1 MNARPT
7 RPTGIFTARAALC
20 LTLGAVLLASSV
32 PAFAGDD
39 DVPIDT
45 KILRGVMESLGLRR
59 DGEAINYEERAPLV
73 IPPSHDLPPPERS
86 DAAIANNP
94 AWPIDPDVK
103 RRKEEAAQERRKSAL
118 NADQT
123 LLRDQ
128 SVLRPDEL
136 TPGPKP
142 RKAARQ
148 GDGGSYESSPYG
160 YGNPIS
166 PSKLGSKGNI
176 FSKMFEKDD
185 AGKQQLHRR
194 AAARVSDRAAA
205 RLPDAVTAAALWRW
219 PDEGGCSHVGRL
231 PEGPSGGR
239 SVSRYVLHRVLL
251 LVAGLSRAV
260 EGRQRRISKLMSS
273 QQSWHIRPLM
283 GAAAIIAAALV
294 ASPACG

>member
-20 LTLGAVLLASSV
+20 LTLGAALLASSV

-45 KILRGVMESLGLRR
+45 KILRGAMESLGLRR

-86 DAAIANNP
+86 DAAIANSP

-103 RRKEEAAQERRKSAL
+103 RRKEEAAQEKRKSAL

-123 LLRDQ
+123 LLHDQ

-142 RKAARQ
+142 PKTRRTD
-148 GDGGSYESSPYG
+148 DGYQASPNGSSGPL
-160 YGNPIS
+160 S
-166 PSKLGSKGNI
+166 PSQLGVRSGF
-176 FSKMFEKDD
+176 FSKMFGKEDD
-185 AGKQQLHRR
+185 AQSSRFTGEPPRTALTEPPAGYQTPSPQQ
-194 AAARVSDRAAA
+194 
-205 RLPDAVTAAALWRW
+205 PY
-219 PDEGGCSHVGRL
+219 GVGQTK
-231 PEGPSGGR
+231 
-239 SVSRYVLHRVLL
+239 V
-251 LVAGLSRAV
+251 VAPTSADY
-260 EGRQRRISKLMSS
+260 LMNHPVGT
-273 QQSWHIRPLM
+273 Q
-283 GAAAIIAAALV
+283 
-294 ASPACG
+294 

>member
-1 MNARPT
+1 M
-7 RPTGIFTARAALC
+7 
-20 LTLGAVLLASSV
+20 

-103 RRKEEAAQERRKSAL
+103 RRKEEAAQEKRKSAL

-160 YGNPIS
+160 SGNPIS
-166 PSKLGSKGNI
+166 ASKLGTKGNI
-176 FSKMFEKDD
+176 FSKMFGKDD
-185 AGKQQLHRR
+185 DDAQVQQVHRR
-194 AAARVSDRAAA
+194 TAARVSDRAPSG
-205 RLPDAVTAAALWRW
+205 LSDAFAAAALWRHQGYRGSHA
-219 PDEGGCSHVGRL
+219 DELFGIAWHRGRQHQLAAPVKVASIGKNCACRWRDLAWGRL
-231 PEGPSGGR
+231 NSGFKVTK
-239 SVSRYVLHRVLL
+239 SC
-251 LVAGLSRAV
+251 
-260 EGRQRRISKLMSS
+260 Q
-273 QQSWHIRPLM
+273 
-283 GAAAIIAAALV
+283 
-294 ASPACG
+294 

>member
-7 RPTGIFTARAALC
+7 RPTRIFTARAALC

-73 IPPSHDLPPPERS
+73 IPSSHDLPPPERS

-94 AWPIDPDVK
+94 AWPVDPDVK
-103 RRKEEAAQERRKSAL
+103 RRKEEAAQEKRKSAL

-123 LLRDQ
+123 LRHDQ

-142 RKAARQ
+142 SKAARQ

-160 YGNPIS
+160 SGNPIS
-166 PSKLGSKGNI
+166 PSKLGSSGNI
-176 FSKMFEKDD
+176 FSKMFAKDEPESNSFTGEPPR
-185 AGKQQLHRR
+185 ASLTEPPPGYQTPSPQQPYG
-194 AAARVSDRAAA
+194 VGQTK
-205 RLPDAVTAAALWRW
+205 AVAPTSADYLMNH
-219 PDEGGCSHVGRL
+219 PVGI
-231 PEGPSGGR
+231 
-239 SVSRYVLHRVLL
+239 
-251 LVAGLSRAV
+251 
-260 EGRQRRISKLMSS
+260 Q
-273 QQSWHIRPLM
+273 
-283 GAAAIIAAALV
+283 
-294 ASPACG
+294 

>member
-7 RPTGIFTARAALC
+7 RQTRIFTARAALC
-20 LTLGAVLLASSV
+20 LTLGAALLASSV

-73 IPPSHDLPPPERS
+73 IPPSRDLPPPERS
-86 DAAIANNP
+86 DAAIGNNP
-94 AWPIDPDVK
+94 AWPVDPDVK
-103 RRKEEAAQERRKSAL
+103 RRKEEAAQEKRKSAL

-123 LLRDQ
+123 LLHDQ

-160 YGNPIS
+160 SSNPVS

-176 FSKMFEKDD
+176 FSKMFAKDD
-185 AGKQQLHRR
+185 PESSSFTGEPPRASLTEPPPGYQTPSPQQPYG
-194 AAARVSDRAAA
+194 VGQTK
-205 RLPDAVTAAALWRW
+205 AVAPTSADYLMNH
-219 PDEGGCSHVGRL
+219 PVGD
-231 PEGPSGGR
+231 
-239 SVSRYVLHRVLL
+239 
-251 LVAGLSRAV
+251 
-260 EGRQRRISKLMSS
+260 Q
-273 QQSWHIRPLM
+273 
-283 GAAAIIAAALV
+283 
-294 ASPACG
+294 

>member
-20 LTLGAVLLASSV
+20 LTLGAALLASSV

-103 RRKEEAAQERRKSAL
+103 RRKEEAAQEKRKSAL

-123 LLRDQ
+123 LLHDQ

-148 GDGGSYESSPYG
+148 GDGGYQASPDGSSGPLSPSQLGVRSGFFSKVFGKDDDAQSSRFTGEPPRTALTEPPAGYQTPSPQQPYG
-160 YGNPIS
+160 VT
-166 PSKLGSKGNI
+166 K
-176 FSKMFEKDD
+176 
-185 AGKQQLHRR
+185 A
-194 AAARVSDRAAA
+194 
-205 RLPDAVTAAALWRW
+205 TAAPAPTNYL
-219 PDEGGCSHVGRL
+219 E
-231 PEGPSGGR
+231 
-239 SVSRYVLHRVLL
+239 SRGTVD
-251 LVAGLSRAV
+251 GNTN
-260 EGRQRRISKLMSS
+260 
-273 QQSWHIRPLM
+273 
-283 GAAAIIAAALV
+283 
-294 ASPACG
+294 